1 MSLLRS
7 SKATKTYWP
16 ISAQGTSWLSPKK
29 SEESAPCICYF
40 TMCCYVEG
48 VTWNIMLD
56 HSLGETAEENEEVDA
71 PHAIGT
77 GTQHKLV
84 KWS

>member
-1 MSLLRS
+1 
-7 SKATKTYWP
+7 
-16 ISAQGTSWLSPKK
+16 
-29 SEESAPCICYF
+29 
-40 TMCCYVEG
+40 
-48 VTWNIMLD
+48 MLD

-84 KWS
+84 TPLDSYDF